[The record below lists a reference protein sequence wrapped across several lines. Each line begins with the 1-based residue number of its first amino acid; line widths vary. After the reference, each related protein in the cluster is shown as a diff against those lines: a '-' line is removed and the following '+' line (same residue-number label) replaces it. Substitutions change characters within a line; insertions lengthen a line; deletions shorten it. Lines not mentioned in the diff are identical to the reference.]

1 MTKSFYPHFLSLLLS
16 LALSGSLSA
25 QGEIIAISGTVLEQ
39 SSRQPLPGV
48 SISIKGSQAGTLSDE
63 SGKFSLKTT
72 LKFPATL
79 VFKII
84 GYELRELNITNA
96 TDPLAIQLEPQAILG
111 QEVVIS
117 ASRVEESILKSPVA
131 VEKLDIRALKESPAP
146 SFYDALENVKGVQMT
161 TSSLTFKVPNTRG
174 FNIPNNFRF
183 MQLVDGVDMQAATL
197 GVPLGNAIG
206 PTELDIASI
215 EITPGAASALYGMNA
230 INGMANLATKNPFNY
245 QGLSVYQKFG
255 VNHVDGKD
263 YDPSVLT
270 ETAIRYS
277 KAWNDR
283 VALKFNGS
291 YLQGTDWLS
300 NTLTDQ
306 NPQSINS
313 ANPRFPELAGDS
325 NPAADLWNAYG
336 DERNNN
342 VAVKVKY
349 KNKDE
354 TFNVRR
360 TGYLERDLVEPRVRN
375 AKFDAGIFYKLRPNL
390 QLSYTYRFGLMD
402 GVFQRG
408 NKIQLKGVTVQNHRL
423 ELKGEHFQVRS
434 YVSLEKTG
442 TSYNLKPLSDNL
454 DLNNGSNTAWG
465 TKFKTA
471 LQAALNT
478 DVPLEEAF
486 KQARLVADAG
496 RVEPGTPEF
505 ETLKNTIIGINNWD
519 IETNVP
525 GAPKTGGAWLNQ
537 QSRMYHTD
545 GQWNLDK
552 FIPWAKVLIGADAR
566 VYEVIPDGNN
576 FVDFSRPIAERTSPG
591 GSNQYYTK
599 LGGFAQITKTF
610 FEEKLKVNGSF
621 RLDYNLEFEV
631 KPNPR
636 IALVYTAAKQ
646 HNFRASYQNGWRF
659 PALFE
664 ALSFVN
670 NGNVRRVGG
679 LPKVNEGL
687 GYLEN
692 SYTLSSI
699 DNFLAAVNAD
709 VAGGTLQQDAA
720 LQNRSKLII
729 AQLPEIQPEQ
739 INAFEIGYRSVLADN
754 KLSIDWEAYYNIYE
768 GFLGQ
773 VEVAVPKTDK
783 VGSDASVLDMLTRSK
798 QDRYRVFTN
807 ARNQYKSYGT
817 SVGVTYN
824 FFRKF
829 TLSGNINHNNITE
842 NKEKDIFITAFNTP
856 RWATNLS
863 FANREIARN
872 IGFNVVWRWQDAFL
886 WESPLANGAVPA
898 YSTIDAQVNLRI
910 PALHTTIKLGGAN
923 LLNSRYIQYAAGPT
937 LGGLYYVAVTYDGT
951 VIR

>member
-1 MTKSFYPHFLSLLLS
+1 MTKSFYPHFLSLLLF

-48 SISIKGSQAGTLSDE
+48 SISIKGGQAGTLSDE

-306 NPQSINS
+306 NPQSLNS
-313 ANPRFPELAGDS
+313 ANPRFSELAGDS

-342 VAVKVKY
+342 VAIKVKY
-349 KNKDE
+349 KDKDE

-375 AKFDAGIFYKLRPNL
+375 AKFDAGLFYKLRPNL

-621 RLDYNLEFEV
+621 RLDYNLEFDV

>member
-1 MTKSFYPHFLSLLLS
+1 M
-16 LALSGSLSA
+16 
-25 QGEIIAISGTVLEQ
+25 
-39 SSRQPLPGV
+39 
-48 SISIKGSQAGTLSDE
+48 
-63 SGKFSLKTT
+63 
-72 LKFPATL
+72 
-79 VFKII
+79 
-84 GYELRELNITNA
+84 
-96 TDPLAIQLEPQAILG
+96 
-111 QEVVIS
+111 
-117 ASRVEESILKSPVA
+117 
-131 VEKLDIRALKESPAP
+131 
-146 SFYDALENVKGVQMT
+146 
-161 TSSLTFKVPNTRG
+161 
-174 FNIPNNFRF
+174 
-183 MQLVDGVDMQAATL
+183 
-197 GVPLGNAIG
+197 
-206 PTELDIASI
+206 
-215 EITPGAASALYGMNA
+215 
-230 INGMANLATKNPFNY
+230 
-245 QGLSVYQKFG
+245 
-255 VNHVDGKD
+255 
-263 YDPSVLT
+263 
-270 ETAIRYS
+270 
-277 KAWNDR
+277 
-283 VALKFNGS
+283 
-291 YLQGTDWLS
+291 
-300 NTLTDQ
+300 
-306 NPQSINS
+306 
-313 ANPRFPELAGDS
+313 
-325 NPAADLWNAYG
+325 
-336 DERNNN
+336 
-342 VAVKVKY
+342 
-349 KNKDE
+349 
-354 TFNVRR
+354 
-360 TGYLERDLVEPRVRN
+360 
-375 AKFDAGIFYKLRPNL
+375 
-390 QLSYTYRFGLMD
+390 
-402 GVFQRG
+402 
-408 NKIQLKGVTVQNHRL
+408 
-423 ELKGEHFQVRS
+423 
-434 YVSLEKTG
+434 
-442 TSYNLKPLSDNL
+442 
-454 DLNNGSNTAWG
+454 
-465 TKFKTA
+465 
-471 LQAALNT
+471 
-478 DVPLEEAF
+478 
-486 KQARLVADAG
+486 
-496 RVEPGTPEF
+496 
-505 ETLKNTIIGINNWD
+505 
-519 IETNVP
+519 
-525 GAPKTGGAWLNQ
+525 
-537 QSRMYHTD
+537 
-545 GQWNLDK
+545 
-552 FIPWAKVLIGADAR
+552 
-566 VYEVIPDGNN
+566 
-576 FVDFSRPIAERTSPG
+576 
-591 GSNQYYTK
+591 
-599 LGGFAQITKTF
+599 
-610 FEEKLKVNGSF
+610 
-621 RLDYNLEFEV
+621 DYNLEFEV

>member
-1 MTKSFYPHFLSLLLS
+1 MTKSFYPHFLSLLLF

-48 SISIKGSQAGTLSDE
+48 SISIKGGQAGTLSDE

-306 NPQSINS
+306 NPQSLNS

-342 VAVKVKY
+342 VAIKVKY
-349 KNKDE
+349 KDKDE

-621 RLDYNLEFEV
+621 RLDYNLEFDV

>member
-1 MTKSFYPHFLSLLLS
+1 MTKSFYPHFLSLLLF

-48 SISIKGSQAGTLSDE
+48 SISIKGGQAGTLSDE

-306 NPQSINS
+306 NPQSLNS

-342 VAVKVKY
+342 VAIKVKY
-349 KNKDE
+349 KDKDE

-505 ETLKNTIIGINNWD
+505 EKLKNTIIGINNWD

>member
-306 NPQSINS
+306 NPQSLNS

-342 VAVKVKY
+342 VAIKVKY
-349 KNKDE
+349 KDKDE

-434 YVSLEKTG
+434 YISLEKTG